1 MKNADEVEKLETRA
15 GDFKL
20 VVVPLVVVVV
30 GSGGILGCL
39 PGPLYVT
46 LFTDRNVR

>member
-1 MKNADEVEKLETRA
+1 MIVKHADEVEKPETKA

-30 GSGGILGCL
+30 VGEFLDACL
-39 PGPLYVT
+39 A
-46 LFTDRNVR
+46 RCM

>member
-1 MKNADEVEKLETRA
+1 MIVKNADEVEKLETRA
-15 GDFKL
+15 GDFK
-20 VVVPLVVVVV
+20 PVVVVV

-46 LFTDRNVR
+46 LFADRNVR